1 MQNPCFT
8 GEKQGSKDM
17 FLRKKMLQNIN
28 WESKRI
34 MRKQPV
40 ITKILF
46 YLLPVD
52 SVFINNYLRERMG
65 IAP

>member
-1 MQNPCFT
+1 MKN
-8 GEKQGSKDM
+8 KLYISKDM
-17 FLRKKMLQNIN
+17 FLKKEMLKNMN

-34 MRKQPV
+34 MRKQLV

-46 YLLPVD
+46 YLLLVD

>member
-1 MQNPCFT
+1 
-8 GEKQGSKDM
+8 M
-17 FLRKKMLQNIN
+17 FLKKKMLQNMN

-34 MRKQPV
+34 MRKQLV

-46 YLLPVD
+46 YLLLVD

>member
-1 MQNPCFT
+1 
-8 GEKQGSKDM
+8 M
-17 FLRKKMLQNIN
+17 FLKKKMLQNMN
-28 WESKRI
+28 WERKRI
-34 MRKQPV
+34 MRKQLV

-46 YLLPVD
+46 YLLLVD